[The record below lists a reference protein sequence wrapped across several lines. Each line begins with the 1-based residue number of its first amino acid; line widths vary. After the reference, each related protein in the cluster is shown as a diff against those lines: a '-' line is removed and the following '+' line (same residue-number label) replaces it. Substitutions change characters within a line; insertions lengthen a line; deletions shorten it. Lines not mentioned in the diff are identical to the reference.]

1 MQQNKNYKYRSNLS
15 HEEQTALTSLCTD
28 ESIVVKKADKSSTV
42 VIMNRQDY
50 IAEVERQLNDKK
62 YYVKLDESPYER
74 FRQEI
79 HAKITTIQN
88 SECLSN
94 LGAVNIPNENRIP
107 QFYILPKI
115 HKTYD
120 PRLPL
125 GYPGRPI
132 VSACGSLTENIS
144 AFIDS
149 VLKPHME
156 SLPSYTKD
164 TYDFINKIRQ
174 LPQLPKNSYLV
185 TLDVSSLYSNIP
197 HKEGI
202 DACRYFMQGAGKS
215 KTSIKHISDLT
226 DLILTKNHFQFNEKN
241 YLQKLGTAMGTR
253 MAPSYA
259 SLFMGKLE
267 KKILDSCNLQ
277 PLLWLRFLDD
287 IFMIWDDSEEQLL
300 KFLDKINHY
309 HETIKFTYSYSKTE
323 VVFLDVKLEK
333 SDDGILKTSV
343 YEKDTNVH
351 QYIEFSS
358 CHPLSC
364 KKGIPFSQAKRY
376 RRIIS
381 NDDCFKQNLD
391 RLKTYFQKRN
401 YPTGILSE
409 ALQKASTMT
418 VDEDLKSRTTESQD
432 IIPFVCTYNPSL
444 PNIGKIINQY
454 WGLLKISTSES
465 VRYLYETK
473 PIVAYKRPANI
484 HDILVHSKLNKSA
497 VSYNVTKC
505 NRRRCTHC
513 LTINESDCFTSSTIS
528 CMHKIKQDL
537 SCISTDVIYLITCK
551 KCKFQYVGQ
560 THQKCANRM
569 NKHKFDIVHFPD
581 MITNVSEHFN
591 SPGHSIHD
599 FTFMPIEKVSNNWKR
614 LLKETS
620 WMHILGTI
628 TPHGMN
634 SKVLF

>member
-1 MQQNKNYKYRSNLS
+1 
-15 HEEQTALTSLCTD
+15 
-28 ESIVVKKADKSSTV
+28 
-42 VIMNRQDY
+42 
-50 IAEVERQLNDKK
+50 
-62 YYVKLDESPYER
+62 
-74 FRQEI
+74 
-79 HAKITTIQN
+79 
-88 SECLSN
+88 
-94 LGAVNIPNENRIP
+94 
-107 QFYILPKI
+107 
-115 HKTYD
+115 
-120 PRLPL
+120 
-125 GYPGRPI
+125 
-132 VSACGSLTENIS
+132 
-144 AFIDS
+144 
-149 VLKPHME
+149 
-156 SLPSYTKD
+156 
-164 TYDFINKIRQ
+164 
-174 LPQLPKNSYLV
+174 
-185 TLDVSSLYSNIP
+185 
-197 HKEGI
+197 
-202 DACRYFMQGAGKS
+202 
-215 KTSIKHISDLT
+215 
-226 DLILTKNHFQFNEKN
+226 
-241 YLQKLGTAMGTR
+241 
-253 MAPSYA
+253 
-259 SLFMGKLE
+259 
-267 KKILDSCNLQ
+267 
-277 PLLWLRFLDD
+277 
-287 IFMIWDDSEEQLL
+287 
-300 KFLDKINHY
+300 
-309 HETIKFTYSYSKTE
+309 
-323 VVFLDVKLEK
+323 
-333 SDDGILKTSV
+333 
-343 YEKDTNVH
+343 
-351 QYIEFSS
+351 
-358 CHPLSC
+358 
-364 KKGIPFSQAKRY
+364 
-376 RRIIS
+376 
-381 NDDCFKQNLD
+381 
-391 RLKTYFQKRN
+391 
-401 YPTGILSE
+401 
-409 ALQKASTMT
+409 MT
-418 VDEDLKSRTTESQD
+418 VDEALKSRTTESQD